1 MCCAPYPSGG
11 GDQGAPPVCP
21 CRRPTHHEGQQQR
34 AHGSAQGAAQFG
46 GRHPS
51 AGRGAERR
59 ERGQAQRRAQG
70 YVGRL
75 AALRPACLG
84 ACWLLARDWTGS
96 RRAAPPRCFSSFIAA
111 GAAGE
116 VPEPA
121 PPLPG
126 GRAKPAPGKAVPGAR
141 PCPRSHARRCPA
153 APPRPSARSSPPSP
167 RRASFPLRRR
177 VRLLGCAP
185 DEALPGA
192 RDAEPPFNS
201 RGRSGRCLPGECGI
215 HGILSKFYSQDNGRE
230 MIPSG
235 TKKLAFVLPETKTK

>member
-34 AHGSAQGAAQFG
+34 AHGSAHGAAQFG

-84 ACWLLARDWTGS
+84 ACWLLGRDWTGS

-167 RRASFPLRRR
+167 APRLVPTAAPSPPARMRARRGAAGCQGRRASLQLPRTVWALSPWGTRDTRHSFQI
-177 VRLLGCAP
+177 LLTG
-185 DEALPGA
+185 
-192 RDAEPPFNS
+192 
-201 RGRSGRCLPGECGI
+201 
-215 HGILSKFYSQDNGRE
+215 
-230 MIPSG
+230 
-235 TKKLAFVLPETKTK
+235 